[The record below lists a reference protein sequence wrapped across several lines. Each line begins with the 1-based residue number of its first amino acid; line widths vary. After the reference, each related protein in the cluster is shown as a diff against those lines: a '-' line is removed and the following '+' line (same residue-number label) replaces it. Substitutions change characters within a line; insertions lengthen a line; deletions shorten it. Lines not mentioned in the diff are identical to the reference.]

1 VPAGQGLERLFDG
14 EVGEEQSVADTA
26 LLQQFSR
33 HFPLLTRAITPVRD
47 LMVNVD
53 QCAPPAK
60 AL

>member
-1 VPAGQGLERLFDG
+1 
-14 EVGEEQSVADTA
+14 VGEEQSMADTA

-53 QCAPPAK
+53 QRAPPAK